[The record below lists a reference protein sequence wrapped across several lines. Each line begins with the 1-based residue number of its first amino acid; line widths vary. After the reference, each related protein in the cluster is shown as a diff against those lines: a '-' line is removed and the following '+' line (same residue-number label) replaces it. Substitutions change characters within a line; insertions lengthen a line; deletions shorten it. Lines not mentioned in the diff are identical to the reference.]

1 MPLPVQLAGGTVS
14 PFDIQIQDYDYE
26 LPEERIARHPL
37 PERDASKLL
46 VYRRGDISHRA
57 FRDLAEVLP
66 PNAVLLFNDSRVIH
80 ARLRFLTPAGKSV
93 EIFCLE
99 PASPADYQL
108 NFSSTGPVR
117 WHCLIGGN
125 RHWKQGA
132 LSLQVA
138 TAQGELTLLAER
150 LQRVDDSFEV
160 QFSWQP
166 SHLSFGE
173 VLHLAGVIPLPP
185 YLNRDAEPD
194 DETRYQT
201 IYAKPKGSVAAP
213 TAGLHFTE
221 RVFDALESRG
231 MERVFVTLHVGAGT
245 FVPVKSERIGEHA
258 MHEERIIVSR
268 GALQQ
273 LLDAAAQ
280 GRPIIPVGTT
290 AMRVLESL
298 YWQGI
303 QAPAEGAPLL
313 DVGQWTPYQ
322 QAGELSAQEAL
333 QRLAQQMDA
342 ANAQTLEGHTR
353 LMIAPGYHFRLANG
367 LITNFHQPK
376 STLMLLV
383 AAWAGDD
390 WRRIYQY
397 ALDRDFRFL
406 SYGDSS
412 LLL

>member
-1 MPLPVQLAGGTVS
+1 MELTGSADS
-14 PFDIQIQDYDYE
+14 PFDILIQNYDYE
-26 LPEERIARHPL
+26 LPEERIARYPL

-46 VYRRGDISHRA
+46 VYRKGDICHCT

-66 PNAVLLFNDSRVIH
+66 PRAVLLFNDSRVIH
-80 ARLRFLTPAGKSV
+80 ARLRFSTPAGKSV

-99 PASPADYQL
+99 PSSPADYQL
-108 NFSSTGPVR
+108 NFSCTDSVR

-125 RHWKQGA
+125 RHWKQGP
-132 LSLQVA
+132 LNLQVA
-138 TAQGELTLLAER
+138 TPQGKLTLLAER

-160 QFSWQP
+160 QLSWQP
-166 SHLSFGE
+166 SHLCFGE

-194 DETRYQT
+194 DEARYQT
-201 IYAKPKGSVAAP
+201 IYARPEGSVAAP
-213 TAGLHFTE
+213 TAGLHFTA
-221 RVFDALESRG
+221 RVFDALEAHG
-231 MERVFVTLHVGAGT
+231 LERVFVTLHVGAGT

-258 MHEERIIVSR
+258 MHEERIIVSQN
-268 GALQQ
+268 ALQQ
-273 LLDAAAQ
+273 ILDATTQ

-298 YWQGI
+298 YWQGV
-303 QAPAEGAPLL
+303 QASTEEAPLL

-322 QAGELSAQEAL
+322 YAGELTAREAL
-333 QRLAQQMDA
+333 QRLAQQMEV

-353 LMIAPGYHFRLANG
+353 LMIAPGYRFRLASG

-383 AAWAGDD
+383 AAWAGTD

-397 ALDRDFRFL
+397 ALDHDFRFL